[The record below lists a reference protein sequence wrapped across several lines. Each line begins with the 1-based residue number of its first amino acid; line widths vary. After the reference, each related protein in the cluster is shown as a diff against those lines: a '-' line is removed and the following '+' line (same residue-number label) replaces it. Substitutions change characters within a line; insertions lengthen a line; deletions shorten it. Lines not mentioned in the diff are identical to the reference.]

1 MPSKP
6 KTPRPVNY
14 KPDIQMIII
23 IIALVGAGIVMAITY
38 EALFG
43 GT

>member
-1 MPSKP
+1 MPSKS

-14 KPDIQMIII
+14 KPDLQMIII
-23 IIALVGAGIVMAITY
+23 IIALVGAGIIFAFTY